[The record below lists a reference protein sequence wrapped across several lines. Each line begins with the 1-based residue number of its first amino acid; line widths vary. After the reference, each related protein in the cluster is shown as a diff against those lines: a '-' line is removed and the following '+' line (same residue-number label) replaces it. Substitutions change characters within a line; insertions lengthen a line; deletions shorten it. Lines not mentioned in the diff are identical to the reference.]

1 MTVYRGEARD
11 PGRDKRTG
19 RRSRT
24 VGGMSTKTLAE
35 KPMKRIKQLLCALA
49 VHTMI
54 ESAQVTRASSQLR
67 AQEELNRR
75 LNDKVN
81 SAAFELKRETSLE
94 VLSVKARTTL
104 GMRPD
109 LYAGTI
115 IVPDRQP

>member
-24 VGGMSTKTLAE
+24 VGGMSTKTLATGLLLL
-35 KPMKRIKQLLCALA
+35 IVLCALA

-54 ESAQVTRASSQLR
+54 ESAQVTRASSALR

>member
-24 VGGMSTKTLAE
+24 VGGMSTKTLATGLLLL
-35 KPMKRIKQLLCALA
+35 IVLCALA

-54 ESAQVTRASSQLR
+54 ESAQVTRASGQLR

-115 IVPDRQP
+115 IIPDRQP